1 MTSNP
6 ACCTP
11 DQTVRDAAQLMRE
24 HDCGCIPVVQDKQNK
39 RLVGVVTDRDIACRA
54 TAEGKGPETSVRD
67 VMSSDP
73 KTCRADD
80 DVGLVERIMSN
91 DQVRRVPVVD
101 DRDTLIGMIA
111 QADLALNQDAIS
123 DKEVGKVV
131 ERISEPAGSM
141 GGASTSR

>member
-80 DVGLVERIMSN
+80 DVGFGRTDHV
-91 DQVRRVPVVD
+91 Q
-101 DRDTLIGMIA
+101 
-111 QADLALNQDAIS
+111 
-123 DKEVGKVV
+123 
-131 ERISEPAGSM
+131 
-141 GGASTSR
+141 